1 MSTVFRNLSSLVGGF
16 AVILAVLPI
25 FFSEAVDFY
34 YVPIFKIIILVLT
47 NFFAF
52 FLFYKKQREDIQYI
66 FPFYLSIFFF
76 LVSEILIFLY
86 SFFETEVLYIIST
99 VVTILAY
106 IPIYLLLITHIRR
119 NEKYISRN
127 VKILSLFVT
136 VFAIIV
142 ISPFVTNYSRSLI
155 ENKQYLN
162 FTFSLI
168 FLILDLDIL
177 AISVVFTYLNLRVK
191 KIPHYWF
198 TIVGAWFFIL
208 IGDVVKDY
216 NIYQGRAA
224 PGSIYDIIYSVS
236 YTIFLVGFV
245 IMVEH
250 YQRPLTI
257 SEIERERLY
266 YQTLYEEINN
276 LASDLVTVTSLL
288 RHDLYNDFVVI
299 QNSLDLYK
307 ETKKKDFLEKL
318 DQRINLVVNRF
329 EGIKTETDIL
339 DSLKT
344 QAIDLKIIKE
354 VANTFGKVK
363 VTYPRNKIRVKASNL
378 LYSIFI
384 NLIQNAFQHA
394 GFNVKVEIE
403 VTEEDEEVFIK
414 IKDNGIGIKEDK
426 KKKIFSKGYQRS
438 EFPGKGMG
446 LYLVKIVIEK
456 YGGFIHVEDND
467 PKGSIFVIKLHKY
480 NEES

>member
-1 MSTVFRNLSSLVGGF
+1 MSMARRNLSSLVGGL
-16 AVILAVLPI
+16 AIILAVLPI

-34 YVPIFKIIILVLT
+34 YVPIFKIVILILA
-47 NFFAF
+47 NIFAF
-52 FLFYKKQREDIQYI
+52 YLFYKKQREDIMYI
-66 FPFYLSIFFF
+66 LPFFLSIFFF
-76 LVSEILIFLY
+76 FVSEVLFYIY
-86 SFFETEVLYIIST
+86 SFFESEVLFIVSN
-99 VVTILAY
+99 VATIFAY
-106 IPIYLLLITHIRR
+106 VPIYILLVSHIRR

-127 VKILSLFVT
+127 IKILSLFIT

-162 FTFSLI
+162 FAFMLI
-168 FLILDLDIL
+168 FLVLDLDIL

-216 NIYQGRAA
+216 FTFQGRAVT
-224 PGSIYDIIYSVS
+224 GSIYDIIYNVS

-250 YQRPLTI
+250 YQKPLTI

-307 ETKKKDFLEKL
+307 ETKKMDLLEKL
-318 DQRINLVVNRF
+318 SQRINLVINRF

-344 QAIDLKIIKE
+344 QAIDLKVIQE
-354 VANTFGKVK
+354 VANTFDRVK
-363 VTYPRNKIRVKASNL
+363 VISPTRDIKVRASNL

-384 NLIQNAFQHA
+384 NLIQNAFQH
-394 GFNVKVEIE
+394 GGENVKVEIE
-403 VTEEDEEVFIK
+403 VFEVEEEIIIK
-414 IKDNGIGIKEDK
+414 IKDNGKGIKKDQK
-426 KKKIFSKGYQRS
+426 NKIFHKGYRRS
-438 EFPGKGMG
+438 ELSGSGMG
-446 LYLVKIVIEK
+446 LYLVKIVMDR
-456 YGGFIHVEDND
+456 YGGSIHVEDND
-467 PKGSIFVIKLHKY
+467 PKGAIFVIKLHKHV
-480 NEES
+480 E